1 MVLETFWRQPGR
13 LSTALLSLAVL
24 LALAAP
30 ARADKVDDL
39 IRDLKTGSDYKVR
52 LSAALSLAKVGD
64 KRAITAF
71 QIALKDS
78 DKTVRG
84 ASAVALGKLVDATTP
99 AAKRDLIIKDLT
111 TMIGKESSDSVK
123 KQAEKSLQTIKAIG
137 GGGSTTTVASG
148 AVFIDV
154 GPMSSKASEGD
165 NVKLK
170 GLMRSTVE
178 KTFKSK
184 GQPMM
189 TAWPGGKSPT
199 RKDLDAKKASGFHVD
214 GTLTEMTVKQKGSAA
229 TVSCKVSMLIATFPE
244 KSVFG
249 FLNGGASV
257 TASSDESDIKLA
269 GEDCLA
275 AVVED
280 LVAKKII
287 PTIKIKA
294 GL

>member
-1 MVLETFWRQPGR
+1 MIRSWTSSVVLAV
-13 LSTALLSLAVL
+13 ALLV
-24 LALAAP
+24 ALVAP

-39 IRDLKTGSDYKVR
+39 MRDLKTGGDYKVR
-52 LSAALSLAKVGD
+52 LSAALSLAKLGD
-64 KRAITAF
+64 KRAISAF
-71 QIALKDS
+71 QVALGDK

-84 ASAVALGKLVDATTP
+84 ASAVALGKLVDATTAP
-99 AAKRDLIIKDLT
+99 AKRDQIVKALT
-111 TMIGKESSDSVK
+111 AMIAKESSDSVK

-137 GGGSTTTVASG
+137 GGGSSTTTVASG

-154 GPMSSKASEGD
+154 GPMSSKAQEGD
-165 NVKLK
+165 NAKLK
-170 GLMRSTVE
+170 TLMRSTVE

-184 GQPMM
+184 GQPML

-214 GTLTEMTVKQKGSAA
+214 GTLTELTVKQKGSAA

-269 GEDCLA
+269 SEDCLA